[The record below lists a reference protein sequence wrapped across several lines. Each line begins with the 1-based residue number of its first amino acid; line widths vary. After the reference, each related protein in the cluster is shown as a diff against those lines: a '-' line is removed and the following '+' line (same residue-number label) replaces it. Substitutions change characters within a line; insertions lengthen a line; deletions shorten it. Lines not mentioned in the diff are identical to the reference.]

1 MRHSVATSNVGALV
15 GKGARRLRASLRAA
29 TLAAAVPL
37 AFAALPAV
45 KAAESTALKVTIL
58 SMAFPPILHATPTG
72 AFSGTMGESVK
83 ALCENGGLDCDF
95 EIVPLS
101 RAYTMLREGS
111 ADALITI
118 NVQQLNGCCTPSDWQ
133 SPWTAGFFS
142 NRGQATIPQAPAE
155 LDGRSLIV
163 VLGMKSPYQFA
174 TDLDAMA
181 DKGRL
186 TLYRA
191 PHILSSVKMFL
202 ADRADLLWGGEDF
215 KWYIEKL
222 SPGFHYAF
230 KPLVQKN
237 VVVWVRKDRP
247 EVLSRLNW
255 GLIKLQ
261 SQHALA
267 PNNLL
272 VPAIMHTRYVDAA
285 LAQKE

>member
-1 MRHSVATSNVGALV
+1 MRYLIAFV
-15 GKGARRLRASLRAA
+15 
-29 TLAAAVPL
+29 LAAAIALGATGAVMAADGAPL
-37 AFAALPAV
+37 
-45 KAAESTALKVTIL
+45 KATVL
-58 SMAFPPILHATPTG
+58 SMAFPPILHATQAG
-72 AFSGTMGESVK
+72 GFSGTMGETVK
-83 ALCENGGLDCDF
+83 ALCESGGLDCDF

-101 RAYTMLREGS
+101 RAYTMLREGE

-118 NVQQLNGCCTPSDWQ
+118 NVQQLNACCTPSDWQ

-142 NRGQATIPQAPAE
+142 NRGEAAIPAGPAD

-163 VLGMKSPYQFA
+163 VLGMKSPYEFA
-174 TDLDAMA
+174 GDLDARA
-181 DKGRL
+181 GDGRL

-222 SPGFHYAF
+222 SPGFGYTF
-230 KPLVQKN
+230 KPLVKKD

-247 EVLSRLNW
+247 EVLSRLNQ

-261 SQHALA
+261 ARQALGSDNLLA
-267 PNNLL
+267 PGL
-272 VPAIMHTRYVDAA
+272 MQGRYVDAP